1 MVWCAGISRRA
12 KTAMKPAMMAT
23 RSTPTRVHHLVR
35 SRSMWRWRGASGPRR
50 GAEGYEF
57 CDDGNQA
64 DDDACRQIQDL
75 QRAAVMESSAPTWAK
90 VLRLVRRCDD
100 GNEVDADACR
110 NGCVMARCGD
120 GVVRTDLQEGDN
132 GFEAC
137 DDGNANNDDDCSNEC
152 RVPGRCGG
160 WEWNG
165 GRWHTHRV
173 NMSCQESLCAA
184 HGGFDAATSRH
195 TGNQVG
201 RHFWPNKREGR
212 NWVAIE
218 CSSTDNN
225 TNWGATGAQPDP
237 NWRHAACHVN
247 CSRATTERL
256 GSNSGGE

>member
-1 MVWCAGISRRA
+1 
-12 KTAMKPAMMAT
+12 
-23 RSTPTRVHHLVR
+23 
-35 SRSMWRWRGASGPRR
+35 
-50 GAEGYEF
+50 
-57 CDDGNQA
+57 
-64 DDDACRQIQDL
+64 
-75 QRAAVMESSAPTWAK
+75 
-90 VLRLVRRCDD
+90 
-100 GNEVDADACR
+100 
-110 NGCVMARCGD
+110 MARCGD

-152 RVPGRCGG
+152 RVPGQCGG

-165 GRWHTHRV
+165 GCWYTAPRV
-173 NMSCQESLCAA
+173 NMSCQELCAA

-247 CSRATTERL
+247 CSC
-256 GSNSGGE
+256 NN